1 MNPPDESPDL
11 PRRASADSSRR
22 ASPDAPRRV
31 RVTSPRT
38 SAARRTAGHT
48 GTREIDEQTRVGEVY
63 MSSLIQSQLRLALA
77 VIAGTVV
84 GLGSLPL
91 LFFLVPATRTLGV
104 FGIPLPWVLL
114 GIVVYPVVYVAARI
128 YVRNAERIE
137 AEFTEFVGRQ

>member
-1 MNPPDESPDL
+1 MNTPDESPEL
-11 PRRASADSSRR
+11 PRRASADGSRR
-22 ASPDAPRRV
+22 PAPDAPRRI

-38 SAARRTAGHT
+38 SAARRTSGHT

-77 VIAGTVV
+77 VIAGTVLC
-84 GLGSLPL
+84 LGSLPL
-91 LFFLVPATRTLGV
+91 LFFLVPATRTFSV

-114 GIVVYPVVYVAARI
+114 GIVVYPVVYIAARI

>member
-1 MNPPDESPDL
+1 MSTPES
-11 PRRASADSSRR
+11 
-22 ASPDAPRRV
+22 PRRV

-38 SAARRTAGHT
+38 SAARRTSGHT

-63 MSSLIQSQLRLALA
+63 MNSLIQSQLRLALVVIGATA
-77 VIAGTVV
+77 VI
-84 GLGSLPL
+84 LGSLPL
-91 LFFLVPATRTLGV
+91 LFWLVPATRTLGV